1 MRAVPE
7 TSTAS
12 GIRGYWF
19 VFHEDG
25 HTFAH
30 WAGPVTG
37 KEEVYLDGQLVSE
50 SRKFSLTSSHTVQTA
65 QALYSLSLRSLSVSS
80 AAVECTLSKNNT
92 PLARSVARYESNVP
106 KAVRFALIA
115 TVAGALYVQYKLGL
129 PLSLTGAALIAI
141 GATAFTIAVKRGR
154 YTIGPVAHAAEAEA

>member
-1 MRAVPE
+1 MRAVPQ

-12 GIRGYWF
+12 GLRGYWF
-19 VFHEDG
+19 IFHEDG

-50 SRKFSLTSSHTVQTA
+50 SRKFSLKSSHTIQTA
-65 QALYSLSLRSLSVSS
+65 QALYSMSLRSPSISS

-92 PLARSVARYESNVP
+92 PLAQSIARYESNMP
-106 KAVRFALIA
+106 KAARFATIA
-115 TVAGALYVQYKLGL
+115 AVAGTLYAQYKLRL
-129 PLSLTGAALIAI
+129 PLSLTAAALIAI
-141 GATAFTIAVKRGR
+141 GATAITIALKRGR
-154 YTIGPVAHAAEAEA
+154 YTIGPVSHAAEAEA